1 MKKVHL
7 FAFLACLVL
16 FSCLDPNRNDG
27 SSSDK
32 ELASQQDTD
41 EFTSTVQLS
50 DHVSLEL
57 IKVAHGSFKRG
68 DGREIT
74 LTKDFWI
81 GKYEVTQEQWKAV
94 MGDQIKADNAN
105 QPAGTDTGRHPM
117 ENVTWDD
124 AMAFCRKLNDMTSG
138 QRPDGYDYSL
148 PTEAQ
153 WEFAARGGTR
163 SCGYEYSGSNKCR
176 EVAWYYENANF
187 RTHEVGTKRG
197 NELGIYDMSGNVW
210 EWCRDW
216 YERDYAS
223 DPEFLLGQA
232 TGADRVCRGGCW
244 VSDARDCRAA
254 DRYGSTP
261 DDSDDDL
268 GFRLALVSVQR

>member
-1 MKKVHL
+1 M
-7 FAFLACLVL
+7 
-16 FSCLDPNRNDG
+16 
-27 SSSDK
+27 
-32 ELASQQDTD
+32 
-41 EFTSTVQLS
+41 QLS

-94 MGDQIKADNAN
+94 MGDTIRASNDS
-105 QPAGTDTGRHPM
+105 QPAGADTRRHPM

-124 AMAFCRKLNDMTSG
+124 AMAFCCKLNDMTSG

-176 EVAWYYENANF
+176 EVAWSYENAGGERLDDEKRGVKPLNGN
-187 RTHEVGTKRG
+187 RTHEVGTKQG

-216 YERDYAS
+216 YEWDYAS
-223 DPEFLLGQA
+223 DPEFLLGQK
-232 TGADRVCRGGCW
+232 TGTDRVNRGGSW
-244 VSDARDCRAA
+244 YYDAWNCRAA
-254 DRYGSTP
+254 DRYCDAP
-261 DDSDDDL
+261 SDRSNNL